1 MTFYR
6 TTISAAVAACVLFS
20 GAAIAQHTSKQKGQG
35 MQQTLQNMPI
45 QALSQ
50 AEKDS
55 LRYMREEEKL
65 AHDVYAVL
73 AKQWGNQTQVF
84 DRIGASEARHISAVG
99 RLLQRH
105 NIADP
110 MQNSV
115 QGRFEN
121 AKLQKLYDELTAR
134 GKTSLVEA
142 FKVGALIEEIDI
154 LDLQKDAAKTNQ
166 PDIKM
171 VYGNLLRGSEKHL
184 RAFVRNLSQ
193 QNVQY
198 QPVHMQIGDYQSI
211 VQASNTKQG
220 MRGKKKGNRHNQAS
234 ECNHAGG
241 QGKGKGR
248 QGKGRARNM
257 G

>member
-1 MTFYR
+1 MTFSR
-6 TTISAAVAACVLFS
+6 TTISAAVAACVLLN
-20 GAAIAQHTSKQKGQG
+20 GVAIAQNNSKQKGQG
-35 MQQTLQNMPI
+35 MQQTLQNMPV
-45 QALSQ
+45 QTLSQ

-73 AKQWGNQTQVF
+73 AKQWGKQTQVF
-84 DRIGASEARHISAVG
+84 NRISASEARHISAVG

-105 NIADP
+105 NVADP

-154 LDLQKDAAKTNQ
+154 LDLQKYVAKTNK

-171 VYGNLLRGSEKHL
+171 VYGNLLRGSENHL
-184 RAFVRNLSQ
+184 RSFVRNLSRH
-193 QNVQY
+193 NVQY
-198 QPVHMQIGDYQSI
+198 QTVHMQIDDYQRI
-211 VQASNTKQG
+211 VQASDTKQG
-220 MRGKKKGNRHNQAS
+220 MRGKKKGNRQNQAS
-234 ECNHAGG
+234 ESNQNGG
-241 QGKGKGR
+241 QGKGR